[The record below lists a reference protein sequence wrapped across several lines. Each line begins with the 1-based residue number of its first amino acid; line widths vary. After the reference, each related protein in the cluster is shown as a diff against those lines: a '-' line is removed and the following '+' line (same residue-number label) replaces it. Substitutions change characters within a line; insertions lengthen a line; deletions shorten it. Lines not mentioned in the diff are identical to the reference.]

1 MKDLDFDDFFRR
13 ASAIQTGP
21 FDYQRRLA
29 CGEKVDNG
37 HEWLRS
43 SAPCDS
49 RIISVPTG
57 CGKTAAVVL
66 TWLWNRVEKQRS
78 DWPRR
83 LLYCLPMR
91 TLVEQTREVVATQ
104 AVEAGV
110 DVSARVLITEL
121 APWSSL
127 VQRFGRCNRYF

>member
-13 ASAIQTGP
+13 ATAIQTGP

-29 CGEKVDNG
+29 CGEKVDNRQ
-37 HEWLRS
+37 EWLRS
-43 SAPCDS
+43 SVPCDS

-66 TWLWNRVEKQRS
+66 TWLWNRVEKERS

-83 LLYCLPMR
+83 LVYCLPTGDR
-91 TLVEQTREVVATQ
+91 SIVVILIRLNQQPGTYPWNGRAR
-104 AVEAGV
+104 
-110 DVSARVLITEL
+110 SASLGLICL
-121 APWSSL
+121 LP
-127 VQRFGRCNRYF
+127 RIDP